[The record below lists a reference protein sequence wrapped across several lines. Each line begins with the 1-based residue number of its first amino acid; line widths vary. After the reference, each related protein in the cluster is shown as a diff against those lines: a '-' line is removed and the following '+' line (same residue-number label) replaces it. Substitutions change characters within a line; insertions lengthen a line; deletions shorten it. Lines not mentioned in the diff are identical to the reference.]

1 MNLGSTFFILISG
14 ISAGVIL
21 FQSFVVASSIFKVLP
36 EDNAG
41 ILLRNLFPKFFLFLA
56 ALSLTGLAIGLVYSL
71 EFFPLIFMQLVN
83 FIFFVICYS
92 FNSIIFIAQL
102 LKLSPLYPSKVSMR
116 PKFYANIFRINACL
130 FVGVIV
136 FR

>member
-56 ALSLTGLAIGLVYSL
+56 ALSLTGLAVGLVYSL
-71 EFFPLIFMQLVN
+71 EFFPLIFMQFVN

-92 FNSIIFIAQL
+92 LIPATNKARDEDNKKTFGMLHTVSVLLTLLALIIN
-102 LKLSPLYPSKVSMR
+102 LSL
-116 PKFYANIFRINACL
+116 
-130 FVGVIV
+130 V
-136 FR
+136 FLI

>member
-56 ALSLTGLAIGLVYSL
+56 ALSLTGLAVGLVYSL
-71 EFFPLIFMQLVN
+71 EFFPLIFMQFVN

-92 FNSIIFIAQL
+92 LIPATNKARDEDNKKNFGMLHTVSVLLTLLALIIN
-102 LKLSPLYPSKVSMR
+102 LSL
-116 PKFYANIFRINACL
+116 
-130 FVGVIV
+130 V
-136 FR
+136 FLI

>member
-41 ILLRNLFPKFFLFLA
+41 ILLRNLFPKFFQFLA
-56 ALSLTGLAIGLVYSL
+56 ALALAALTIGLVYGL
-71 EFFPLIFMQLVN
+71 EFFPLVFMQLAN

-92 FNSIIFIAQL
+92 LIPATNRARDEDNKKRFGILHTVSVLLTLLALIIN
-102 LKLSPLYPSKVSMR
+102 LSL
-116 PKFYANIFRINACL
+116 
-130 FVGVIV
+130 V
-136 FR
+136 FLI

>member
-41 ILLRNLFPKFFLFLA
+41 ILLRNLFPKFFQ
-56 ALSLTGLAIGLVYSL
+56 
-71 EFFPLIFMQLVN
+71 FFFQKFFN
-83 FIFFVICYS
+83 F
-92 FNSIIFIAQL
+92 
-102 LKLSPLYPSKVSMR
+102 R
-116 PKFYANIFRINACL
+116 
-130 FVGVIV
+130 
-136 FR
+136 

>member
-1 MNLGSTFFILISG
+1 M
-14 ISAGVIL
+14 

-71 EFFPLIFMQLVN
+71 EFFPLIFMQLLN

-92 FNSIIFIAQL
+92 LIPATNKARDEDNKKIFGMLHTVSVLLTLLALIIN
-102 LKLSPLYPSKVSMR
+102 LSL
-116 PKFYANIFRINACL
+116 
-130 FVGVIV
+130 V
-136 FR
+136 FLI

>member
-92 FNSIIFIAQL
+92 LIPATNKARDEDNKKNFGMLHTVSVLLTLLALIIN
-102 LKLSPLYPSKVSMR
+102 LSL
-116 PKFYANIFRINACL
+116 
-130 FVGVIV
+130 V
-136 FR
+136 FLI

>member
-56 ALSLTGLAIGLVYSL
+56 ALALAALAIGLVYRL
-71 EFFPLIFMQLVN
+71 EFFPLVFMQLVN

-92 FNSIIFIAQL
+92 LIPATNKARDEDNKKTFGLLHTVSVLLTLLALIIN
-102 LKLSPLYPSKVSMR
+102 LSL
-116 PKFYANIFRINACL
+116 
-130 FVGVIV
+130 V
-136 FR
+136 FLI

>member
-41 ILLRNLFPKFFLFLA
+41 ILLRNLFPKFFQFLA
-56 ALSLTGLAIGLVYSL
+56 ALALSALAIGLVYGL
-71 EFFPLIFMQLVN
+71 EFFPLVFMQLVN
-83 FIFFVICYS
+83 FIFFVVCYS
-92 FNSIIFIAQL
+92 LIPATNRARDEDNKKKFGILHTVSVLLTLLALIIN
-102 LKLSPLYPSKVSMR
+102 LSL
-116 PKFYANIFRINACL
+116 
-130 FVGVIV
+130 V
-136 FR
+136 FLI

>member
-21 FQSFVVASSIFKVLP
+21 FQSFIVASSIFKVLP

-41 ILLRNLFPKFFLFLA
+41 ILLRNLFPKFFQFLA
-56 ALSLTGLAIGLVYSL
+56 ALALAALTIGLVYGL
-71 EFFPLIFMQLVN
+71 EFFPLVFMQLAN

-92 FNSIIFIAQL
+92 LIPATNRARDEDNKKKFGILHTVSVLLTLLALIIN
-102 LKLSPLYPSKVSMR
+102 LSL
-116 PKFYANIFRINACL
+116 
-130 FVGVIV
+130 V
-136 FR
+136 FLI

>member
-41 ILLRNLFPKFFLFLA
+41 ILFRNLFPKFFQFLA
-56 ALSLTGLAIGLVYSL
+56 ALALAALTIGLVYGL
-71 EFFPLIFMQLVN
+71 EFFPLIFLQLVN
-83 FIFFVICYS
+83 FIFFVVCYS
-92 FNSIIFIAQL
+92 LIPATNRARDEDNKKRFGMLHTVSVLLTLLALIIN
-102 LKLSPLYPSKVSMR
+102 LSL
-116 PKFYANIFRINACL
+116 
-130 FVGVIV
+130 V
-136 FR
+136 FLI

>member
-36 EDNAG
+36 VDNAG
-41 ILLRNLFPKFFLFLA
+41 ILLRNLFPKFFQFLA
-56 ALSLTGLAIGLVYSL
+56 ALALAALTIGLVYGL
-71 EFFPLIFMQLVN
+71 EFFPLVFMQLAN

-92 FNSIIFIAQL
+92 LIPATNKARDEDNKKTFGMLHTVSVLLTLFALIIN
-102 LKLSPLYPSKVSMR
+102 LSL
-116 PKFYANIFRINACL
+116 
-130 FVGVIV
+130 V
-136 FR
+136 FLI

>member
-36 EDNAG
+36 EENAG

-56 ALSLTGLAIGLVYSL
+56 ALALAALAIGLVYGL
-71 EFFPLIFMQLVN
+71 EFFPLVFMQLVN
-83 FIFFVICYS
+83 FIFFVVCYS
-92 FNSIIFIAQL
+92 LIPATNRARDEDNKKTFGILHTISVLLTLLALIIN
-102 LKLSPLYPSKVSMR
+102 LSL
-116 PKFYANIFRINACL
+116 
-130 FVGVIV
+130 V
-136 FR
+136 FLI

>member
-41 ILLRNLFPKFFLFLA
+41 ILLRNLFPKFFQFLA
-56 ALSLTGLAIGLVYSL
+56 ALALAALTIGLVYGL
-71 EFFPLIFMQLVN
+71 EFFPLIFMQLAN

-92 FNSIIFIAQL
+92 LIPATNRARDEDNKKRFGILHTVSVLLTLLALIIN
-102 LKLSPLYPSKVSMR
+102 LSL
-116 PKFYANIFRINACL
+116 
-130 FVGVIV
+130 V
-136 FR
+136 FLI

>member
-83 FIFFVICYS
+83 FFFFVICYS
-92 FNSIIFIAQL
+92 LIPATNKARDEDNKKTFGMLHTVSVLLTLLALIIN
-102 LKLSPLYPSKVSMR
+102 LSL
-116 PKFYANIFRINACL
+116 
-130 FVGVIV
+130 V
-136 FR
+136 FLI

>member
-41 ILLRNLFPKFFLFLA
+41 ILLRNLFPKFFQFLAVLALA
-56 ALSLTGLAIGLVYSL
+56 ALILGLVYGL
-71 EFFPLIFMQLVN
+71 EFFPLVFMQLVN
-83 FIFFVICYS
+83 FIFFVVCYS
-92 FNSIIFIAQL
+92 LIPATNRARDEDNKKRFGILHTVSVLLTLLALIIN
-102 LKLSPLYPSKVSMR
+102 LSL
-116 PKFYANIFRINACL
+116 
-130 FVGVIV
+130 V
-136 FR
+136 FLI

>member
-41 ILLRNLFPKFFLFLA
+41 ILLRNLFPKFFQFLA
-56 ALSLTGLAIGLVYSL
+56 ALALAALTIGLVYGL
-71 EFFPLIFMQLVN
+71 EFFPLVFMQLAN
-83 FIFFVICYS
+83 FIFFVVCYS
-92 FNSIIFIAQL
+92 LIPATNRARDENNKKKFGILHTVSVLLTLLALIIN
-102 LKLSPLYPSKVSMR
+102 LSL
-116 PKFYANIFRINACL
+116 
-130 FVGVIV
+130 V
-136 FR
+136 FLI

>member
-41 ILLRNLFPKFFLFLA
+41 ILLRNLFPKFFQFLA
-56 ALSLTGLAIGLVYSL
+56 ALALAALAIGLVYGL
-71 EFFPLIFMQLVN
+71 EIFPLVFMQLVN

-92 FNSIIFIAQL
+92 LIPATNRARDEDNKKRFGILHSVSVLLTLLALIIN
-102 LKLSPLYPSKVSMR
+102 LSL
-116 PKFYANIFRINACL
+116 
-130 FVGVIV
+130 V
-136 FR
+136 FLI

>member
-41 ILLRNLFPKFFLFLA
+41 ILLRNLFPKFFQFLA
-56 ALSLTGLAIGLVYSL
+56 ALALAALIIGLVYGL
-71 EFFPLIFMQLVN
+71 EFFPLVFMQLAN
-83 FIFFVICYS
+83 FVFFVICYS
-92 FNSIIFIAQL
+92 LIPATNKARDEDNKKRFGILHTVSVLLTLLALIIN
-102 LKLSPLYPSKVSMR
+102 LSL
-116 PKFYANIFRINACL
+116 
-130 FVGVIV
+130 V
-136 FR
+136 FLI

>member
-41 ILLRNLFPKFFLFLA
+41 ILLRNLFPKFFQFLA
-56 ALSLTGLAIGLVYSL
+56 ALALAALTIGLVYGL
-71 EFFPLIFMQLVN
+71 EFFPLVFMQLAN

-92 FNSIIFIAQL
+92 LIPATNRARDEDNKKKFGILHTVSVLLTLLALIIN
-102 LKLSPLYPSKVSMR
+102 LSL
-116 PKFYANIFRINACL
+116 
-130 FVGVIV
+130 V
-136 FR
+136 FLI

>member
-41 ILLRNLFPKFFLFLA
+41 ILLRNLFPKFFQFLA
-56 ALSLTGLAIGLVYSL
+56 ALALAALTIGLVYGL
-71 EFFPLIFMQLVN
+71 EFFPLVFMQLAN

-92 FNSIIFIAQL
+92 LIPATNRARDENNKKTFGMLHTVSVL
-102 LKLSPLYPSKVSMR
+102 LTLLALITNLSL
-116 PKFYANIFRINACL
+116 
-130 FVGVIV
+130 V
-136 FR
+136 FLI

>member
-41 ILLRNLFPKFFLFLA
+41 MLLRNLFPKFFLFLA
-56 ALSLTGLAIGLVYSL
+56 ALALAALATGLIYRL
-71 EFFPLIFMQLVN
+71 EFFPLVFMQFVN

-92 FNSIIFIAQL
+92 LIPATNKARDEDNKKTFGMLHTVSVLLTLLALIIN
-102 LKLSPLYPSKVSMR
+102 LSL
-116 PKFYANIFRINACL
+116 
-130 FVGVIV
+130 V
-136 FR
+136 FLI

>member
-41 ILLRNLFPKFFLFLA
+41 ILLRNLFPKFFQFLA
-56 ALSLTGLAIGLVYSL
+56 ALALAALAIGLVYGL
-71 EFFPLIFMQLVN
+71 EFFPLVFMQLAN

-92 FNSIIFIAQL
+92 LIPATNRARDENNKKKFGILHTVSVLLTLLALIIN
-102 LKLSPLYPSKVSMR
+102 LSL
-116 PKFYANIFRINACL
+116 
-130 FVGVIV
+130 V
-136 FR
+136 FLI